1 MAQRTV
7 GKAPA
12 PDEPTH
18 RPTDMA
24 RILHEYSEEAARNE
38 AERRAKKKLRPVE
51 GQPFW
56 PHEAIRDSILLCIFT
71 AACLFIS
78 ALMPYFLETPADPRG
93 PPAVILP
100 DWYLLWSYGLL
111 KITDDITVCGGWANQ
126 LPNLCGVIVKAPNI
140 GFAPTP
146 ANPDPAGP
154 FLDMSWTTLNAKLW
168 GLLLNAV
175 VVLPLVILP
184 FIDRG
189 HSRRPVESPAMASFA
204 FAWTWYIFMI
214 SVYSINNVINEK
226 WPVFGKE
233 YLVWTRDYV
242 TVFQLDLLA
251 LLTNLTPIIAF
262 FLCYVPLKLLQKTHG
277 YEAKLNAN
285 YYKVR

>member
-1 MAQRTV
+1 MAAKPKL
-7 GKAPA
+7 G
-12 PDEPTH
+12 DPTWEKS
-18 RPTDMA
+18 PTTDLL
-24 RILHEYSEEAARNE
+24 REYSEEAARIE
-38 AERRAKKKLRPVE
+38 AERRAKKKLKPVE

-56 PHEAIRDSILLCIFT
+56 PHEVLRDSVIL
-71 AACLFIS
+71 CLFVAGCLFLS

-111 KITDDITVCGGWANQ
+111 KITDDITICGGWADKF
-126 LPNLCGVIVKAPNI
+126 PDVCGVIVHAPNI
-140 GFAPTP
+140 GSM
-146 ANPDPAGP
+146 
-154 FLDMSWTTLNAKLW
+154 DMSWTTLNAKLW

-189 HSRRPVESPAMASFA
+189 NSRRPVESPAMASFA
-204 FAWTWYIFMI
+204 FAWTMYIFMI
-214 SVYSINNVINEK
+214 SVYSINNVINTE
-226 WPVFGKE
+226 WPIFGKE
-233 YLVWTRDYV
+233 YLVWTRDYI
-242 TVFQLDLLA
+242 TLFQLDLLA
-251 LLTNLTPIIAF
+251 LLTNLVPIISF
-262 FLCYVPLKLLQKTHG
+262 FICYIPLKMVQKKHG